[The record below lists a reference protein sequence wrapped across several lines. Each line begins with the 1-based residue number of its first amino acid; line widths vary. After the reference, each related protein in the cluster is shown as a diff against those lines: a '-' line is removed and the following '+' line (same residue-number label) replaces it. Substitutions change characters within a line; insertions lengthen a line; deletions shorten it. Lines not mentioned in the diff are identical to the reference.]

1 MKCTQ
6 TPPPIKDQ
14 NKMRGLLVEDE
25 ATTAEGLRLI
35 LNAARITLD
44 VTDSG
49 REALELVR
57 HYDYDIVVLDMMLP
71 DIDGLE
77 VLRGARAARNDI
89 PVLVLSGLATLDSK
103 LKALTLGADDYL
115 TKPFDNRELV
125 ARVRSVIRRSKG
137 FSQPALQIGELE
149 LNQQSH
155 CVHYAGSPVD
165 LTRKEFAILELMM
178 LRRGMSLSKSAFLDH
193 LYGGID
199 EPDAK
204 IIDVFICKL
213 RKKLARAGCD
223 GEMIQTMWGCGYMM
237 RDPGPG
243 RRLSAA
249 ELPRPSQQLQMAA

>member
-1 MKCTQ
+1 
-6 TPPPIKDQ
+6 
-14 NKMRGLLVEDE
+14 
-25 ATTAEGLRLI
+25 
-35 LNAARITLD
+35 

-57 HYDYDIVVLDMMLP
+57 HYDYDIIVLDLILP

-89 PVLVLSGLATLDSK
+89 PVLVLSGLANLDTK
-103 LKALTLGADDYL
+103 LKALTAGADDYL
-115 TKPFDNRELV
+115 TKPFDNRELI
-125 ARVRSVIRRSKG
+125 ARVNSVIRRSKG
-137 FSQPALQIGELE
+137 FSHPALLIGDLE
-149 LNQQSH
+149 LNQHSH
-155 CVHYAGSPVD
+155 CVNFAGSPVD

-178 LRRGMSLSKSAFLDH
+178 LRKGMSLSKSAFLDH

-223 GEMIQTMWGCGYMM
+223 EDLIQTMWGCGYMM
-237 RDPGPG
+237 RDLGHS
-243 RRLSAA
+243 RRMPAVQ
-249 ELPRPSQQLQMAA
+249 ELPRPRQELHLAA